1 VPVDRLPPGRHGLSR
16 DEVSDDQRDR
26 MLQGMTEAAFDS
38 GYASVTVADV
48 LKRAGVSRE
57 TFYEQFANKEDC
69 FMAAYETAV
78 ATLMEALGEAIQAV
92 EGGLP
97 DLIDRI
103 IGCYL
108 EVLGD
113 TKLAWTFLIEIN
125 AVGPAAVKQRAETQA
140 RGLDVIAAAM
150 GANDKRQRFACD
162 ALFVML
168 IGLVAQRVATGKGDT
183 LAELREPLVE
193 VALSTLHAAGLE

>member
-1 VPVDRLPPGRHGLSR
+1 MPVDRLPPGRHGLSR
-16 DEVSDDQRDR
+16 DEVSGDQRDR
-26 MLQGMTEAAFDS
+26 MLHGMAEAAFDS

-69 FMAAYETAV
+69 FMAAYEAAV
-78 ATLMEALGEAIQAV
+78 AVLMEALGEAIQAV

-103 IGCYL
+103 FGCYL

-113 TKLAWTFLIEIN
+113 PKLAWTFLIEIN

-140 RGLDVIAAAM
+140 RGVDAIAAAM
-150 GANDKRQRFACD
+150 GAANERQRFACD
-162 ALFVML
+162 VLFVML
-168 IGLVAQRVATGKGDT
+168 IGLVTQRVAAGKGDA
-183 LAELREPLVE
+183 LADLREPLVE
-193 VALSTLHAAGLE
+193 VALSILSAAGLE